1 MNCRLFIVTPRP
13 RSQSNYSRS
22 PLCIAAKVG
31 RFCLKLVIKLMIDIA
46 FGASEEIV
54 GACFKIHAPQSI

>member
-1 MNCRLFIVTPRP
+1 
-13 RSQSNYSRS
+13 
-22 PLCIAAKVG
+22 VG

-54 GACFKIHAPQSI
+54 DANNVPTVSEQAFAEKATSSGDQYACVKIHAPQSI